1 MTTLYNEINNNN
13 KIMVDTELNT
23 NAIVR
28 VWDAKNICYI
38 LHISKYVAAVY
49 NSLLKKLQANNWK
62 EISVTMKKTGNVLTI
77 IPVGQNTVT
86 SLNTAEYFLVENNGV
101 TEESSESL
109 TEIASFIANYDNVL
123 EYKKQLKEDLE
134 TFRKEHF
141 HGHSESEYEEGY
153 KALIERKNAKKGMNL
168 PNKTI
173 KETETAI
180 QFYTNVEYYA
190 DTYKELYGHK
200 PKFAEIFK

>member
-1 MTTLYNEINNNN
+1 MTTIYNEINNNN
-13 KIMVDTELNT
+13 KIIVDTELTT

-28 VWDAKNICYI
+28 IWDAKNICYI
-38 LHISKYVAAVY
+38 LHISNYVAAVY

-62 EISVTMKKTGNVLTI
+62 EISITMKKTGNVLTI

-86 SLNTAEYFLVENNGV
+86 SLNTAEYFLVENNGA

-109 TEIASFIANYDNVL
+109 VEIASFIANYDNVL
-123 EYKKQLKEDLE
+123 EHKKQLKENLE

-153 KALIERKNAKKGMNL
+153 KALIERKNAKKGMGL
-168 PNKTI
+168 TNKET
-173 KETETAI
+173 KDTETAI
-180 QFYTNVEYYA
+180 QFYINVEYYA

-200 PKFAEIFK
+200 PPFDEIFK